1 MARSMWRGTIRCGMV
16 AIPIR
21 MYLATEAPCAVWF
34 RQLCPHCQ
42 LPIKQQR
49 HCPTDDHVVAF
60 NEALKGYEVGKNQFV
75 IIDEE
80 DLDKLPLKTTKTIDI
95 VEFVER
101 SEVPLG
107 LYVKSAYYLE
117 PEDVGVKP
125 FFLLKRAL
133 EDTNKVAV
141 AKIALRDREHLSLIQ
156 VEGNTLLCNT
166 LNWPDE
172 IRSTEE
178 LNLPQNVKISD
189 KEVKMATSLIDNLTD
204 TFQPERYTD
213 DYKAAF
219 QQIVDQKMK
228 GLKVVAP
235 AAAQEP
241 RVMDLMAAL
250 KASVEATKQGKKK
263 PAAKPAAA
271 RAGKE
276 AAKNSAARPAPPH
289 RTAQLRGGP
298 AHTVPARP

>member
-1 MARSMWRGTIRCGMV
+1 MARSMWRGAISFGMV

-21 MYLATEAPCAVWF
+21 MYLATEAHSAVAF

-49 HCPTDDHVVAF
+49 HCPTDDHVVPY
-60 NEALKGYEVGKNQFV
+60 NDVLKGYEVAKNQFV

-95 VEFVER
+95 MEFVER
-101 SEVPLG
+101 DAVPLG

-125 FFLLKRAL
+125 FMLLKRAL

-141 AKIALRDREHLSLIQ
+141 AKIALRDREHLCLIQ
-156 VEGNTLLCNT
+156 VQGNTLLVNT

-178 LNLPQNVKISD
+178 LNLPQNVKIND
-189 KEVKMATSLIDNLTD
+189 REVAMATSLIDNLTD
-204 TFQPERYTD
+204 EFQPGRYTD

-219 QQIVDQKMK
+219 QQIIDQKMK
-228 GLKVVAP
+228 GLEVVTP
-235 AAAQEP
+235 TPAQEP
-241 RVMDLMAAL
+241 KVMDLMAAL
-250 KASVEATKQGKKK
+250 KASVEATRQAKKAPAEK
-263 PAAKPAAA
+263 PAAKPA
-271 RAGKE
+271 RVKV
-276 AAKNSAARPAPPH
+276 AAKTSAARPAAKR
-289 RTAQLRGGP
+289 RTA
-298 AHTVPARP
+298 

>member
-1 MARSMWRGTIRCGMV
+1 MV

-21 MYLATEAPCAVWF
+21 MYLATEAHSAVAF

-49 HCPTDDHVVAF
+49 HCPTDDHVVAY
-60 NEALKGYEVGKNQFV
+60 NDVLKGYEVGKNQFV
-75 IIDEE
+75 IIDEA

-95 VEFVER
+95 TEFVER
-101 SEVPLG
+101 DAVPLG

-117 PEDVGVKP
+117 PEEVGVKP

-141 AKIALRDREHLSLIQ
+141 AKIALRDREHLALIQ
-156 VEGNTLLCNT
+156 SQDSTLLVNT

-189 KEVKMATSLIDNLTD
+189 KEVAMATSLIDNLTD
-204 TFQPERYTD
+204 AFQPERYTD

-219 QQIVDQKMK
+219 QQVLDQKMK
-228 GLKVVAP
+228 GLEVTAP
-235 AAAQEP
+235 TPVQEP
-241 RVMDLMAAL
+241 KVMDLMAAL
-250 KASVEATKQGKKK
+250 KASVEATRQEKKAPSAK
-263 PAAKPAAA
+263 PSSTAAKVKVAAKTSTARPAAK
-271 RAGKE
+271 R
-276 AAKNSAARPAPPH
+276 
-289 RTAQLRGGP
+289 RTA
-298 AHTVPARP
+298 